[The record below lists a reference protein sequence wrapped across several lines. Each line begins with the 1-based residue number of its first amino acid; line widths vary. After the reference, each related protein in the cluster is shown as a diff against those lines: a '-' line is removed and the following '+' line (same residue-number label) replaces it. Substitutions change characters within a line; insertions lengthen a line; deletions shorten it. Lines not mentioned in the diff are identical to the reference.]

1 MAFCYTTTRSV
12 LCSQISPALV
22 PNWCIIA
29 PLSLPT
35 KSHLL
40 VDTKKSSNSNFF
52 FYFETPF
59 IIKLFVQYHK
69 KIDKEIRAKLS
80 SKKPNCK
87 GSPFSKIAPRFLL
100 QIFSAS
106 VLLVYAK
113 TFIQLDL
120 LLFTLVLYLLC
131 YYIFEQ
137 NRFYS
142 LLVQTYLLCCII
154 CIPYV
159 FCVSTIYYVFRYA
172 TISRHAKQFCV
183 QNSRA
188 MYLPNGKV
196 LVHGKGMNVIMCPF
210 MKTRM
215 CSF

>member
-1 MAFCYTTTRSV
+1 MYCSSKSDFYWVYPNCVVTLLLPENWCGQELFWGHEEQSLDCIDEDACDLPSYQSPKLRSEHTCDTKLFHSSMGSPWVTLYSHKQGTLLGEKRPKKDADMAFCYTTTRSV

-80 SKKPNCK
+80 SKK
-87 GSPFSKIAPRFLL
+87 
-100 QIFSAS
+100 
-106 VLLVYAK
+106 
-113 TFIQLDL
+113 T
-120 LLFTLVLYLLC
+120 
-131 YYIFEQ
+131 
-137 NRFYS
+137 
-142 LLVQTYLLCCII
+142 
-154 CIPYV
+154 
-159 FCVSTIYYVFRYA
+159 
-172 TISRHAKQFCV
+172 
-183 QNSRA
+183 
-188 MYLPNGKV
+188 
-196 LVHGKGMNVIMCPF
+196 
-210 MKTRM
+210 
-215 CSF
+215 